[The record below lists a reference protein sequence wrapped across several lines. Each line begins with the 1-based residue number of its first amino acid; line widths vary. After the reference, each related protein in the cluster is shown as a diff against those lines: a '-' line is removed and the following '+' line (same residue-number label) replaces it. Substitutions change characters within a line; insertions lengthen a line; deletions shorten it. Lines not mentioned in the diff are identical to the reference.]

1 MEREQKRRKTKA
13 GGGGQDIVV
22 DLLKKEFEQVYIFL
36 LNTNI

>member
-13 GGGGQDIVV
+13 VRGGQDIVV
-22 DLLKKEFEQVYIFL
+22 DFLKKEFEQVYIFL